1 MITITQLHS
10 LTKGEAIFLHEKYKD
25 TPAIV
30 ITDIQDIMANKNVP
44 ASHNTRV
51 GLAKSCSAF

>member
-1 MITITQLHS
+1 MTL
-10 LTKGEAIFLHEKYKD
+10 LTLKGEAIFLHEKYKD
-25 TPAIV
+25 IPGIV

-51 GLAKSCSAF
+51 GLAKSCSAFSN